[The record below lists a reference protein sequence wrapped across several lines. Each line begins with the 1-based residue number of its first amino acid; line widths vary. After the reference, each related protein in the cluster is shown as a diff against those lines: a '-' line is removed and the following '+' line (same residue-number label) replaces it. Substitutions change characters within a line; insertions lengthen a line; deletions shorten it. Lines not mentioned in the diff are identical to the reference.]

1 MLISPF
7 LLCMCWAVAGLD
19 CDVMNGETV
28 STNTATSLTGHCWDG
43 SSKHVVSIPSGNGI
57 VTLERCGFYSI
68 NSGSSDGGA
77 VATSGVGV
85 TFLLCEFKDVTTSE
99 VGGGFCVR
107 TSPVI
112 SVDSCLFEH
121 VGEGAW
127 RGGVFYATPTADLD
141 VRNSQFVQLLKVT
154 DGSLCYC
161 EQTTP
166 SNFTF
171 ENCTFSCNQS
181 ETLTSGFY
189 CAFNNKDVPITVRD
203 CVFNCDASF
212 SSYLFYFKSK
222 GDIVFEQ
229 DTFNGIG
236 TDKSLMTGFNA
247 AWKTLQVLGCD
258 FQNVTTPCPA
268 IDTQDIVSVVID
280 NCSFEN
286 CNSTAGEEEET
297 QGGVVVIGAETTQ
310 FTISTCRFIANS
322 CTKGVHSLHILS
334 SSAFNLTN
342 CTFSGHVGSLP
353 VLKAETP
360 AASLLSS
367 DEFAL
372 VDCVFEENALDG
384 KTTGIVTFPQDKA
397 VRIERCSFVD
407 NKASV
412 TQTQCTKIVYD
423 SCFFNVSLD
432 DSYCPP
438 IGDYGTPAIEII
450 SCSFAHYGATGDD
463 SDPVYV
469 EITGENCQVN
479 VSDACF
485 GSGETNAISGGN
497 VTQSGSQFGAD
508 CQPPWAPPP
517 EISESQEIEDP
528 DDFPLA
534 AVVGGVVGAVVV
546 IVIIVVIVVL
556 LTRRKKVSSTSTDHE
571 TILTS

>member
-1 MLISPF
+1 MLQASSFTGLCWRSQKPIGGGAGIS
-7 LLCMCWAVAGLD
+7 AEG
-19 CDVMNGETV
+19 
-28 STNTATSLTGHCWDG
+28 
-43 SSKHVVSIPSGNGI
+43 GNI
-57 VTLERCGFYSI
+57 YCERCGFYDLK
-68 NSGSSDGGA
+68 SGGDGGA
-77 VATSGVGV
+77 VYSNGGSCEFV
-85 TFLLCEFKDVTTSE
+85 LCEFKVVECGSYGS
-99 VGGGFCVR
+99 GGGIYASNSKTV
-107 TSPVI
+107 SL
-112 SVDSCLFEH
+112 DSCIFERATSRSWA
-121 VGEGAW
+121 GA
-127 RGGVFYATPTADLD
+127 FYADGASLVVD
-141 VRNSQFVQLLKVT
+141 VRNSQFVQCTGAEGAV
-154 DGSLCYC
+154 CYC
-161 EQTTP
+161 KTSTQ
-166 SNFTF
+166 NITF
-171 ENCTFSCNQS
+171 DNCTISDDQS
-181 ETLTSGFY
+181 VELKSGIYTDFT
-189 CAFNNKDVPITVRD
+189 KSVSITIRD
-203 CVFNCDASF
+203 CVFNLAAAF
-212 SSYLFYFKSK
+212 SSSLFWLKSS
-222 GDIVFEQ
+222 GDVVFENNI
-229 DTFNGIG
+229 FNRTNTTGGSPLIKNANSYYIW
-236 TDKSLMTGFNA
+236 KS
-247 AWKTLQVLGCD
+247 LQVLGCD
-258 FQNVTTPCPA
+258 FQSVTAPCDGPA
-268 IDTQDIVSVVID
+268 IDTQDVVSAVID
-280 NCSFEN
+280 NCSFED
-286 CNSTAGEEEET
+286 CRSTASEEEET
-297 QGGVVVIGAETTQ
+297 QGGVVVIGVATTQ

-322 CTKGVHSLHILS
+322 CPKGVHSLHILS

-397 VRIERCSFVD
+397 VRLERCSFVD

-450 SCSFAHYGATGDD
+450 SCGFAHYGAT
-463 SDPVYV
+463 SDGQEPIYV
-469 EITGENCQVN
+469 EIKGEDCQVN

-517 EISESQEIEDP
+517 EIESQETESQEIEDP

-546 IVIIVVIVVL
+546 IVIIVVVAVL
-556 LTRRKKVSSTSTDHE
+556 LTRRKKVSSTSTTDHE
-571 TILTS
+571 TVLTS

>member
-1 MLISPF
+1 
-7 LLCMCWAVAGLD
+7 MCCEVAGLD
-19 CDVMNGETV
+19 CDVMNVETV
-28 STNTATSLTGHCWDG
+28 NTNTATSFTGQCWDG
-43 SSKHVVSIPSGNGI
+43 FSKHVVNIQLANGI
-57 VTLERCGFYSI
+57 VAFERCGFYNI
-68 NSGSSDGGA
+68 NSGSSEGGA
-77 VATSGVGV
+77 VATNQVGV
-85 TFLLCEFKDVTTSE
+85 TFLFCEFQDVTTNDM
-99 VGGGFCVR
+99 GGGFSVR

-112 SVDSCLFEH
+112 SVDSCIFERI
-121 VGEGAW
+121 GQGAW

-141 VRNSQFVQLLKVT
+141 VRNSQFVQLLKAT
-154 DGSLCYC
+154 DGALCYC
-161 EQTTP
+161 DTP
-166 SNFTF
+166 ASNFTF
-171 ENCTFSCNQS
+171 ENCTVSCNES
-181 ETLTSGFY
+181 EALTSGFY
-189 CAFNNKDVPITVRD
+189 CSFGNKDVPMTVRD
-203 CVFNCDASF
+203 CVFNCDTYF

-222 GDIVFEQ
+222 GDVVFEQ

-236 TDKSLMTGFNA
+236 TERSLMTGFNA
-247 AWKTLQVLGCD
+247 AWKSLQVLGCD
-258 FQNVTTPCPA
+258 FQYVTTPCPA

-286 CNSTAGEEEET
+286 CNSTVGEEEET
-297 QGGVVVIGAETTQ
+297 QGGIVVIGAATTQ

-322 CTKGVHSLHILS
+322 CTKGVHSLYIIS

-342 CTFSGHVGSLP
+342 CTFAGHVGSLP

-384 KTTGIVTFPQDKA
+384 KTTGIVTFPQDKE
-397 VRIERCSFVD
+397 VRLERCSFVD

-432 DSYCPP
+432 GSYCPP
-438 IGDYGTPAIEII
+438 IGDYGTQAIEII
-450 SCSFAHYGATGDD
+450 SCSFAHFGATSGDK
-463 SDPVYV
+463 DPVYV
-469 EITGENCQVN
+469 EIKDENCQVN

-497 VTQSGSQFGAD
+497 VTQTGSQFGAN
-508 CQPPWAPPP
+508 CQPPWAPPA
-517 EISESQEIEDP
+517 EIEDGDGDP

-556 LTRRKKVSSTSTDHE
+556 VTRRKKVPSTSTDHE
-571 TILTS
+571 TVLTS